1 MLKKQNRL
9 KSNSSFK
16 ATYSQKRVV
25 SDEFFVLYAG
35 RNKENPEF
43 ETKIGFV
50 VSKKI
55 HKRAV
60 KRNRIKRLAREAVRL
75 SFKNKEIES
84 CKLFQSLIYVA
95 KDESLNLDFEKTKKS
110 VTKLINKLANKFI

>member
-1 MLKKQNRL
+1 MLKKQLRL

-16 ATYSQKRVV
+16 ANYFQKRVV

-35 RNKENPEF
+35 KNKENPEF
-43 ETKIGFV
+43 QTKIGFV

-75 SFKNKEIES
+75 LIKNNEIELYNS
-84 CKLFQSLIYVA
+84 FQSLIYVA